1 MNQKLPKH
9 VAIVMD
15 GNGRWATHR
24 GLSRVEGHRMGVAAV
39 NLTVEACLKKKI
51 PILSLFTFSTENWS
65 RPVDEVDC
73 LMQLF
78 MESIEREMERLYEQ
92 GVRVCFF
99 GDRTQLTE
107 ILQTSMQS
115 VETLTASNDC
125 LVLNVM
131 MNYGGRWDIV
141 QAAHALARLAVDGLL
156 APEDIDEGLFA
167 TMLSTHGLPDPDLLI
182 RTSGELRIS
191 NFCRWQLAY
200 SALYFSEVYWPD
212 FTVSELE
219 KALDNFASRMRRYG
233 KTSSQEVGVNHV

>member
-24 GLSRVEGHRMGVAAV
+24 GLPRVEGHRMGVEAV
-39 NLTVEACLKKKI
+39 KLTVEACLKKKI

-65 RPVDEVDC
+65 RPAEEVDF

-78 MESIEREMERLYEQ
+78 IESIAREMDSLHEK
-92 GVRVCFF
+92 GTRVCFF
-99 GDRTQLTE
+99 GDRTQLTD
-107 ILQTSMQS
+107 ILQTCIQS

-125 LVLNVM
+125 FVLNVM

-141 QAAHALARLAVDGLL
+141 QAARALAHRVVDGAL

-167 TMLSTHGLPDPDLLI
+167 TMLSTQGLPDPDLLI

-191 NFCRWQLAY
+191 NFFLWQLAY
-200 SALYFSEVYWPD
+200 SELYFSEVYWPD
-212 FTVSELE
+212 FTASEFE
-219 KALDNFASRMRRYG
+219 KALDNFASRIRRYG
-233 KTSSQEVGVNHV
+233 KTSSQEVEMNHV